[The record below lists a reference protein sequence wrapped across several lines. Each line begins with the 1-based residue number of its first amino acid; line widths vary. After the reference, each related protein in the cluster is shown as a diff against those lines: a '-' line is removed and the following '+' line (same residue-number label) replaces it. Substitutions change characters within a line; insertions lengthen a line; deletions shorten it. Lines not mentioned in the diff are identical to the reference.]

1 MEGGGWVKIEVTRF
15 SPRLSMAETEEGK
28 RLRVTE
34 EVWPRED
41 QGGGTG
47 HLSQLPSREPE

>member
-1 MEGGGWVKIEVTRF
+1 
-15 SPRLSMAETEEGK
+15 MAETEEGK

-34 EVWPRED
+34 EAWPRED

-47 HLSQLPSREPE
+47 HLS

>member
-34 EVWPRED
+34 EVLPRED